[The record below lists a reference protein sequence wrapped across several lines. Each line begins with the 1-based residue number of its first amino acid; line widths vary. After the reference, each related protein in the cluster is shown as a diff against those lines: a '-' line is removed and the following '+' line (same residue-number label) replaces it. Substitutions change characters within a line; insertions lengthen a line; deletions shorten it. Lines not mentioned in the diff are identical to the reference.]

1 MSPDVSYIPCVTS
14 WSRKTG
20 NMTTFVKFE
29 EGSLLYE
36 TRDNVEIGDEYDD
49 NSTISP
55 WIIEEEMDA
64 MDSGNGSEDEL
75 MSTEMLEDICD
86 SSKSHTIENRREA
99 R

>member
-1 MSPDVSYIPCVTS
+1 
-14 WSRKTG
+14 
-20 NMTTFVKFE
+20 MTTFVKFE